1 MVIKYSQFKIFIKN
15 NFLFVLIVS
24 LSFTLLFELC
34 FTRQKIIEL
43 DTASFKYSTG
53 IVKIIEKEVV
63 RNEYMSDKDSKI
75 EKLRQ
80 IGLNNASTC
89 SSSLYDLNSMLKLHK
104 TRNASIYLDHLV
116 YVMKNKMSL
125 EELKKMLK
133 KYIIW

>member
-1 MVIKYSQFKIFIKN
+1 MSKYSQFKIFIKN

-43 DTASFKYSTG
+43 DNASFKYSTG
-53 IVKIIEKEVV
+53 LVKIIEKEVV

-75 EKLRQ
+75 EKLRR
-80 IGLNNASTC
+80 IGSKNAIDC

-104 TRNASIYLDHLV
+104 TRNVSIYLDHLE
-116 YVMKNKMSL
+116 YVMGNDMSL
-125 EELKKMLK
+125 EELKKQFK